1 MHQIVDNFREG
12 IRQRYRAT
20 PIPAFLSWWGREL
33 GALVPDTLAR
43 RLMPPKPQ
51 LWIVPAESGGGD
63 FRIWRADREAKVLD
77 VFGAGEDAQ
86 LLRGRWR
93 DILADFR
100 DGRPQVRLCLH
111 ESQVLEVPV
120 EMPEAVEGSLDQ
132 ALRFQ
137 LDQLSPFRAD
147 QVMYDHRIDRHDPE
161 RGRLEVTLCMVPC
174 ERVEPILN
182 RARSF
187 GAVVHAVDTLGED
200 DPPKP
205 ARFNLLPE
213 GKRPRYVH
221 ARARFN
227 ALLGLAL
234 LVGLGL
240 VMAQSLILRERTVS
254 VLQEE
259 ANQLRSDARR
269 VIQLQQELEDSLL
282 AANYLARKRAAQPPV
297 IELLDEITRI
307 LPDDVWLQQ
316 FQLMGS
322 ELRIQGQ
329 ADGSQRI
336 VGLLADSDL
345 LESPEIMGSISIDPR
360 SGQERFRSQVQVIN
374 SGDPDADAEGAEG
387 AGS

>member
-1 MHQIVDNFREG
+1 
-12 IRQRYRAT
+12 
-20 PIPAFLSWWGREL
+20 
-33 GALVPDTLAR
+33 
-43 RLMPPKPQ
+43 MPPKPQ

-77 VFGAGEDAQ
+77 VFGAGEDPG

-111 ESQVLEVPV
+111 ESQVLELPV
-120 EMPEAVEGSLDQ
+120 ELPDAVERNLDQ

-137 LDQLSPFRAD
+137 LDQLSPFRAE
-147 QVMYDHRIDRHDPE
+147 QVMFDHRIERHDAE
-161 RGRLEVTLCMVPC
+161 RGRLEVTLCMVPN
-174 ERVEPILN
+174 ERIEPVLN

-187 GAVVHAVDTLGED
+187 GAVVHAVDALSQD
-200 DPPKP
+200 DPPRP
-205 ARFNLLPE
+205 AGFNLLPE
-213 GKRPRYVH
+213 QSRPRYVH

-227 ALLGLAL
+227 ALLALAL

-240 VMAQSLILRERTVS
+240 VMAQSLILRERSVS

-282 AANYLARKRAAQPPV
+282 AANYLARKRASQPPV

-322 ELRIQGQ
+322 DLRIQGQ

-336 VGLLADSDL
+336 VGLLAESEFF
-345 LESPEIMGSISIDPR
+345 ESPEIMGSISIDPR
-360 SGQERFRSQVQVIN
+360 SGQERFRSQVQVIT
-374 SGDPDADAEGAEG
+374 SGDPDAETDGVEG